1 MPGENIQDWST
12 AAANNGTADSA
23 INWAEGQPRNT
34 VNNSARSMM
43 AAIAKDRN
51 LQNSS
56 IVTGG
61 SANAQTFFSGLNYTA
76 PIPTGLRVLLKIG
89 PSLTNTAAVTL
100 EMDGLGPV
108 AIKDQLG
115 ADLAAGA
122 IVADTRVEFIYSG
135 TNWILLATLTA
146 PTAPVGDR
154 DTSIANTAWVGAE
167 VPAILAARA
176 MFRATANTQSTGTTP
191 YTVVFSS
198 EVIDIGG
205 FFNGAESWTPPA
217 GRVLLSTS
225 LTLSTTD
232 PSGCIVSISFWK
244 NVAPAGLDGSFVLG
258 ATIGLGGTTH
268 TAMDVADGTSTYR
281 VVVTFDRG
289 GAVTSGMF
297 SGMLM

>member
-1 MPGENIQDWST
+1 
-12 AAANNGTADSA
+12 
-23 INWAEGQPRNT
+23 
-34 VNNSARSMM
+34 
-43 AAIAKDRN
+43 
-51 LQNSS
+51 
-56 IVTGG
+56 
-61 SANAQTFFSGLNYTA
+61 
-76 PIPTGLRVLLKIG
+76 
-89 PSLTNTAAVTL
+89 
-100 EMDGLGPV
+100 MDGLGAV

-115 ADLAAGA
+115 ADLGAGA
-122 IVADTRVEFIYSG
+122 LTADTRAEFIYSG

-146 PTAPVGDR
+146 PTAPVGHR

-225 LTLSTTD
+225 LTMSTLD
-232 PSGCIVSISFWK
+232 LSGCIIDISFWK
-244 NVAPAGLDGSFVLG
+244 NVAPAGLNRTFVIG
-258 ATIGLGGTTH
+258 AAIGLGGTTF
-268 TAMDVADGTSTYR
+268 TAMDVADGTSAYR

-289 GAVTSGMF
+289 GSVSGTF